1 MDAPHDLATLAAT
14 PRAPKPSLRERIVD
28 GELGGYVLL
37 APAMIV
43 LLALTVW
50 PLLYSIG
57 ISTTEYKLGASEVAK
72 FVGAANYVRLLTDGV
87 FLGSLLTTLKLLVI
101 AVPLQLVLGYACA
114 AVFRSVNTW
123 RGARL
128 LRTIFILP
136 TMITPLCIA
145 LFWAYI
151 FDPLIGVANFTLSLA
166 HVPALQWFGSPD
178 SALPTLVLVYL
189 WEWTPFTTVLL
200 LAGLLSIS
208 PSIYE
213 AARIDGARW
222 HHIALRIDIPLLGR
236 VIAVAAILAVVEVV
250 RIFDLVYGTTQGG
263 PGTVTLTN
271 AVAIYRTG
279 FQNFD
284 TGYAAASSLV
294 MLVVTILIAQWLA
307 KDLVEEAG

>member
-1 MDAPHDLATLAAT
+1 MALRHEPAQARVRPKAIEAT
-14 PRAPKPSLRERIVD
+14 LRERIVD
-28 GELGGYVLL
+28 GDLGGYLLL
-37 APAMIV
+37 APAVIV
-43 LLALTVW
+43 LLLLTVW
-50 PLLYSIG
+50 PLVYSIG
-57 ISTTEYKLGASEVAK
+57 ISTTEYKLGATEVAK
-72 FVGAANYVRLLTDGV
+72 FVGAANYARLVTDGV
-87 FLGSLLTTLKLLVI
+87 FLGSLLTTAKLLLI
-101 AVPLQLVLGYACA
+101 AVPLQLVLGYVCA
-114 AVFRSVNTW
+114 AVFRSINTMP
-123 RGARL
+123 GARF

-145 LFWAYI
+145 LFWSYI
-151 FDPLIGVANFTLSLA
+151 FDPLIGVANYVLSVVHL
-166 HVPALQWFGSPD
+166 PAMQWFGATD
-178 SALPTLVLVYL
+178 SALPTLVGVYL
-189 WEWTPFTTVLL
+189 WEWTPFTTVLF

-222 HHIALRIDIPLLGR
+222 YHVALQIDIPLLGR
-236 VIAVAAILAVVEVV
+236 VIAVAAILAVVEVI

-294 MLVVTILIAQWLA
+294 ILVATILIAQWLA
-307 KDLVEEAG
+307 KDLVEEVA